1 MNEQAADFCLARIQG
16 YNHLGE
22 GVGRYQGR
30 PVFIP
35 LAIRGELVRFRVVQE
50 KSNFLR
56 GKLLDVLEPCPDRS
70 EPPCPLFPQCGGCQL
85 QHHSYEEQLVFKQQQ
100 VASSIQ
106 RIGRLKGVEVNP
118 VLGMAAP
125 WHYRHTAR
133 FHVAVAKGKA
143 EIGFFQGRS
152 RSLQPIDICGLLP
165 AEFPPLLKRIAG
177 FLQERVSIEKFP
189 VREMILRKGWGT
201 GDLLVIFLADEMPEY
216 IVADRLAGLID
227 STPSLVGIL
236 CEAPVKKGRPEQKV
250 LWGRGYYLEQVA
262 GITFQVP
269 ATAFFQNNPA
279 QAEKLVSVVR
289 TLAEPGT
296 DETVMDLYC
305 GVGLFTLTLAP
316 LYKQVCGIEENHQA
330 VEAARQNARL
340 NGVVNSKFLA
350 GQVERTLRKATG
362 QPVQTLILDP
372 PRQGCSPA
380 ALKAIGD
387 HAPARIVYVSCNPS
401 TLARDLAFL
410 TGQGYLIQTVQPVDM
425 FPQTHHVE
433 TVVLMTNCG
442 RKGK

>member
-1 MNEQAADFCLARIQG
+1 MNEQTGDLCLTRIQG
-16 YNHLGE
+16 YSHLGE
-22 GVGRYQGR
+22 GVGRHQGK
-30 PVFIP
+30 PVFVP
-35 LAIRGELVRFRVVQE
+35 LAIRGECIRFRIVQE

-56 GKLLDVLEPCPDRS
+56 GELLAVMEPCPTRS

-85 QHHSYEEQLVFKQQQ
+85 QHQSYEEQLFFKQQL

-118 VLGMAAP
+118 VLGMATP

-133 FHVAVAKGKA
+133 FHVALAKGRA

-152 RSLQPIDICGLLP
+152 RSLQPIDACDLLP

-177 FLQERVSIEKFP
+177 FFQERAAIEKFP
-189 VREMILRKGWGT
+189 VREVILRKGWGT

-216 IVADRLAGLID
+216 IAADRLADIKG

-236 CEAPVKKGRPEQKV
+236 CEAPGKKGLPEQKV
-250 LWGRGYYLEQVA
+250 LWGRDYYLEKVA

-269 ATAFFQNNPA
+269 ATSFFQNNPA
-279 QAEKLVSVVR
+279 QAEKLVSVVHGL
-289 TLAEPGT
+289 TEPGAG
-296 DETVMDLYC
+296 ETTVDLYC
-305 GVGLFTLTLAP
+305 GVGLFTLTLAS
-316 LYKQVCGIEENHQA
+316 LYKRVYGIEENHQA

-350 GQVERTLRKATG
+350 GRVERALRKATG

-380 ALKAIGD
+380 ALKAIID
-387 HAPARIVYVSCNPS
+387 HTPARIVYVSCNPS
-401 TLARDLAFL
+401 TLARDLAIL
-410 TGQGYLIQTVQPVDM
+410 TKQGYLVQAVQPVDM

-433 TVVLMTNCG
+433 CIVLMTNCG
-442 RKGK
+442 QKDK